1 MNYQLCPRHDEVFT
15 MSTLMICPGCG
26 AKNRI
31 PAEKQHLTPKC
42 GRCGGSLAGAPLS
55 GKVNP
60 LTDPQ
65 FHQRV
70 EQSPLPVLVDFYSPT
85 CGPCRTIAPVLETL
99 AQEYAGRLLVFKL
112 DTSTQQMSAARFQIR
127 GVPTLLFFKR
137 GQLIDQV
144 VGAVPR
150 SEIEQRIVS
159 LLQ

>member
-1 MNYQLCPRHDEVFT
+1 M
-15 MSTLMICPGCG
+15 
-26 AKNRI
+26 
-31 PAEKQHLTPKC
+31 
-42 GRCGGSLAGAPLS
+42 
-55 GKVNP
+55 VNP

-65 FHQRV
+65 FYQRV
-70 EQSPLPVLVDFYSPT
+70 EQSTLPVLVDFYSPT

-150 SEIEQRIVS
+150 SEIEQRIVT